1 MAFLPLDGPAIQ
13 GQANVTTTTV
23 FRVRAGASE
32 LEERNV
38 VTIQGINGVLWV
50 YFGDGT
56 NTPTANDVRT
66 KGFRQPKNA
75 IGTYEAGARQPIF
88 VLADIVTV
96 DVRFA
101 ERS

>member
-13 GQANVTTTTV
+13 GQANVTTSTV
-23 FRVRAGASE
+23 FRVKAGASE
-32 LEERNV
+32 LEEREV
-38 VTIQGINGVLWV
+38 VTIQGVNGVLWV

-56 NTPTANDVRT
+56 NTPTAAQVRDN
-66 KGFRQPKNA
+66 GFQQPKA
-75 IGTYEAGARQPIF
+75 TIATYEAGAKQPIF
-88 VLADIVTV
+88 ILADIVTV